1 MIPGPAGGR
10 IPPPPAL
17 ALQRMSQKPPLIT
30 RETWRIF
37 SRAVASFRK
46 SAQGRWGLLLFA
58 VLIAFLFAINGLNV
72 LNSYVGR
79 DFISAIEHKDYGQ
92 FVTQAW
98 LFAGVFALSTL
109 TAVMYRFVEERLGL
123 LWRDWQTRQALEA
136 YLDRRVY
143 YHLEDGHHL
152 ENPDQRIAEDIKTF
166 TTTTLS
172 FVLMVL
178 NGCFTVVAFS
188 GVLWSISPRLF
199 VVAVSYASL
208 GTVFTVLLGRRLVG
222 LNNKQLDREAD
233 FRSELLHVRENAESV
248 ALLHRE
254 GRLRARL
261 LRRLDDL
268 VLNFRHIIAVNR
280 NVGFFTTGYNYL
292 IQLIP
297 ALVVAPF
304 FIRGQIEFGVVTQS
318 AMAFAQLMGA
328 FSLIVTQFQ
337 SISSYAA
344 VIGRLGRM
352 VEAIESA
359 RCVTDPPVRIVED
372 AGRVVFEHLTLHGP
386 GGACLVRDLNVTI
399 ERGTRV
405 LVTGKPGHAKIALFK
420 ATAGLH
426 SAGAGIIR
434 RPSADQILFLP
445 ERPYLPKGAL
455 RELLLRTTQNGHVSD
470 DEILEVLRLLKAD
483 RIVAE
488 AGGLNGERDWNDV
501 LGLGEQAAV
510 AVARVLLA
518 GPEFVFLDRMS
529 VAMDTTHADQVLKLF
544 TQRGITYL
552 VLGKPE
558 DQLGNFDAAL
568 TLAAD
573 GSWTWRTVAG

>member
-1 MIPGPAGGR
+1 
-10 IPPPPAL
+10 
-17 ALQRMSQKPPLIT
+17 MSQKPPLIT
-30 RETWRIF
+30 RDTWRIF
-37 SRAVASFRK
+37 SRAVGSFRR
-46 SAQGRWGLLLFA
+46 SAQGRRGLLLFA
-58 VLIAFLFAINGLNV
+58 ILIAFLFAINGLNV

-79 DFISAIEHKDYGQ
+79 DFISAIEHQDHGQ
-92 FVTQAW
+92 FITQAW

-109 TAVMYRFVEERLGL
+109 AAVMCRFVEERLSL

-136 YLDRRVY
+136 YLDHRVY
-143 YHLEDGHHL
+143 YHLEEGHHL

-166 TTTTLS
+166 ATTTLS

-199 VVAVSYASL
+199 LVAVAYASL
-208 GTVFTVLLGRRLVG
+208 GTVVTVLLGRRLVG
-222 LNNKQLDREAD
+222 LNNRQLDREAD

-261 LRRLDDL
+261 MLRLDEL
-268 VLNFRHIIAVNR
+268 VLNFRRIIAVNR
-280 NVGFFTTGYNYL
+280 NVGFFTTGYNYM

-359 RCVTDPPVRIVED
+359 RCVTEPPVRILEE
-372 AGRVVFEHLTLHGP
+372 AGRVVFDHLTLHDQ

-405 LVTGKPGHAKIALFK
+405 LLTGKTGHAKVALFK

-426 SAGAGIIR
+426 CEGSGAIR
-434 RPSADQILFLP
+434 RPSADQMLFLP
-445 ERPYLPKGAL
+445 ERPYLPKGTL
-455 RELLLRTTQNGHVSD
+455 RELLLRTTQNGHIGD
-470 DEILEVLRLLKAD
+470 DDILEVLRLLKVESIAD
-483 RIVAE
+483 A
-488 AGGLNGERDWNDV
+488 AGGLDGERDWNDT
-501 LGLGEQAAV
+501 LSLSEQAAL
-510 AVARVLLA
+510 AVGRVLLA

-568 TLAAD
+568 TLAVD
-573 GSWTWRTVAG
+573 GSWTWRTVEG

>member
-1 MIPGPAGGR
+1 
-10 IPPPPAL
+10 
-17 ALQRMSQKPPLIT
+17 MSNSQSLIS

-37 SRAVASFRK
+37 SRAVGTFRR
-46 SAQGRWGLLLFA
+46 SAQGRRGLLLFA
-58 VLIAFLFAINGLNV
+58 LLVAFLFGINGLNV
-72 LNSYVGR
+72 MNSYVGR
-79 DFISAIEHKDYGQ
+79 DFISAIEHKDRAR
-92 FVTQAW
+92 FITQAW

-109 TAVMYRFVEERLGL
+109 AAVMFRFVEERLGL
-123 LWRDWQTRQALEA
+123 LWRDWQTRQALDA
-136 YLDRRVY
+136 YLDHRVY
-143 YHLEDGHHL
+143 YHLEEGHLL
-152 ENPDQRIAEDIKTF
+152 ENPDQRVAEDIKTF

-199 VVAVSYASL
+199 VVAVAYASL
-208 GTVFTVLLGRRLVG
+208 GTILTVLLGRRLVG

-254 GRLRARL
+254 GRMRARL

-268 VLNFRHIIAVNR
+268 VANFRRIVAVNR
-280 NVGFFTTGYNYL
+280 NVGFFTTGYNYM

-304 FIRGQIEFGVVTQS
+304 FIRGDIAFGVVTQS

-359 RCVTDPPVRIVED
+359 RCVTAPPVRIVETP
-372 AGRVVFEHLTLHGP
+372 GRIVFENLTLHAQ
-386 GGACLVRDLNVTI
+386 GGGCLLRDLNVTI
-399 ERGTRV
+399 EHGTRV
-405 LVTGKPGHAKIALFK
+405 LLTGKTGHAKVALFK
-420 ATAGLH
+420 ATAGLNCDGSGVIH
-426 SAGAGIIR
+426 
-434 RPSADQILFLP
+434 RPGADQMLFLP
-445 ERPYLPKGAL
+445 ERPYLPKGTL
-455 RELLLRTTQNGHVSD
+455 RELLLRTTQNGAVGD
-470 DEILEVLRLLKAD
+470 GEIMEVLRLLKAD
-483 RIVAE
+483 SVVE
-488 AGGLNGERDWNDV
+488 QAGGLDVERDWNET
-501 LGLGEQAAV
+501 LGLGEQAAL

-518 GPEFVFLDRMS
+518 APEFVFLDRMS

-544 TQRGITYL
+544 TRKNITYL

-573 GSWTWRTVAG
+573 GSWTWRTVAA